1 MQCANETVASVGR
14 HPVTGLDPASRYT
27 VAVRAAETQEEMEA
41 ATQPLPF
48 ITLLGLA
55 ELLSK
60 VLMEKFS
67 SKTNKRMSK
76 N

>member
-1 MQCANETVASVGR
+1 MQCANETVAGVGR

-27 VAVRAAETQEEMEA
+27 VSVRAAETPEEMEA
-41 ATQPLPF
+41 TTRPLPF
-48 ITLLGLA
+48 VTLLGLA

-67 SKTNKRMSK
+67 SKTNKRM
-76 N
+76 